1 MKIAI
6 SGDHAGLG
14 LKNHIKDYLTGLGH
28 EAVDHGA
35 FEYDADDDFPDFAA
49 PVARAVAAKDVKR
62 GIIVCGSG
70 VGASVAANKVP
81 GVRAA
86 MCHDTYSAAQGVQ
99 HDDMNVLCLG
109 ARVVGVALAEALV
122 DAFLAARMDP
132 HPRFQRRLDKVNKLE
147 REALRGSHSPET

>member
-6 SGDHAGLG
+6 SGDHAGLE
-14 LKNHIKDYLTGLGH
+14 LKNHIKDYVSGLGH
-28 EAVDHGA
+28 EPVDHGA
-35 FEYDADDDFPDFAA
+35 FKYDADDDFPDFAA
-49 PVARAVAAKDVKR
+49 PVARAVADNDADR

-70 VGASVAANKVP
+70 VGASVAANKIP

-122 DAFLAARMDP
+122 DAFLAATMDP

>member
-6 SGDHAGLG
+6 SGDHAGLEM
-14 LKNHIKDYLTGLGH
+14 KNYILHYVSGLGH

-35 FEYDADDDFPDFAA
+35 FEYDADDDFPDLAA
-49 PVARAVAAKDVKR
+49 PVARAVANKEVDR

-70 VGASVAANKVP
+70 VGASVAANKIP
-81 GVRAA
+81 GIRAA

-109 ARVVGVALAEALV
+109 ARVIGVALAEDLV
-122 DAFLAARMDP
+122 KSFMAANLEANELRFL
-132 HPRFQRRLDKVNKLE
+132 RRLEKVAAIEKDQISK
-147 REALRGSHSPET
+147 G

>member
-6 SGDHAGLG
+6 SGDHAGFD
-14 LKNHIKDYLTGLGH
+14 LKNHIKDYVAGLGH
-28 EAVDHGA
+28 DVVDHGA
-35 FEYDADDDFPDFAA
+35 FEYDADDDFPDLAA
-49 PVARAVAAKDVKR
+49 PVARAVATKDVDR
-62 GIIVCGSG
+62 GIILCGSG
-70 VGASVAANKVP
+70 VGASVAANKIP

-122 DAFLAARMDP
+122 DAFLGAEMDT
-132 HPRFQRRLDKVNKLE
+132 HPRFQRRLDKVLKLE
-147 REALRGSHSPET
+147 REGLGG